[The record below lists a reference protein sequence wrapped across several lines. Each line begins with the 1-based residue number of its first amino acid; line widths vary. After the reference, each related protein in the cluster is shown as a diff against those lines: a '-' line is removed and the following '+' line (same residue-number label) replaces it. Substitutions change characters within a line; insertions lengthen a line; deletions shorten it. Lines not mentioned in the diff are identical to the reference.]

1 MQADESAALDTTL
14 NRLRQRYA
22 LYFNLP
28 AGVVAGDRRTVD
40 IELEDTVRR
49 QYPEATVRYKR
60 TYVAA
65 ASSGAGAPVEE
76 ELNVVPLR
84 PAPKP
89 VPPVT
94 RRRTTDGSP
103 SSGPGIVVH

>member
-1 MQADESAALDTTL
+1 MQSDEAAALDTTL

-40 IELEDTVRR
+40 IALEDTVRR

-60 TYVAA
+60 SYVAA

-89 VPPVT
+89 VPPVS
-94 RRRTTDGSP
+94 RRRTTDGSS
-103 SSGPGIVVH
+103 SSGPTIVVH